1 MGASVGQGAQG
12 ESMIVP
18 AWLTWARAEVG
29 TTEIVGPKHEQR
41 VLEYWD
47 IGKVPLDV
55 NDDETPWCAAFACA
69 AIEATAHNRYRSPRT
84 ARARGFEPG
93 PHTKVC
99 DNVVGA
105 IVVLSSDRG
114 AASGHVG
121 FLESVSKDRVLL
133 LGGNQ
138 GNRVCVASFPL
149 ERVVAVVWPAGAPD
163 HTRYPLAQSTTK
175 VSPTIVSDR

>member
-1 MGASVGQGAQG
+1 
-12 ESMIVP
+12 MIVP

-29 TTEIVGPKHEQR
+29 TTEIVGPKHEDR
-41 VLEYWD
+41 VLEYWR
-47 IGKVPLDV
+47 IGQVPLDV

-69 AIEATAHNRYRSPRT
+69 AIEAAGYRSPRT
-84 ARARGFEPG
+84 PRARGFEPG
-93 PHTKVC
+93 KFSQVC

-114 AASGHVG
+114 GASGHVG
-121 FLESVSKDRVLL
+121 FLESVSKDRVHL

-149 ERVVAVVWPAGAPD
+149 ARVVSVVWPVGAPE
-163 HTRYPLAQSTTK
+163 HTRYPLAPATTK
-175 VSPTIVSDR
+175 VGPAIVSDR

>member
-1 MGASVGQGAQG
+1 
-12 ESMIVP
+12 MIVP

-29 TTEIVGPKHEQR
+29 TTEIVGPRHEQR

-149 ERVVAVVWPAGAPD
+149 ARVVAVVWPAGAPD
-163 HTRYPLAQSTTK
+163 HTRYPLAPAVTK
-175 VSPTIVSDR
+175 VGPAIVSDR

>member
-1 MGASVGQGAQG
+1 
-12 ESMIVP
+12 MIVP

-29 TTEIVGPKHEQR
+29 TTEIAGQKHEDR
-41 VLEYWD
+41 VLEYWR
-47 IGKVPLDV
+47 IGHVPLDV

-69 AIEATAHNRYRSPRT
+69 AIEAAEAAGYRSPRT

-121 FLESVSKDRVLL
+121 FLESVSKDRVHL

-149 ERVVAVVWPAGAPD
+149 ARVVAVVWPVGAPE
-163 HTRYPLAQSTTK
+163 HTRYPLAPATTK
-175 VSPTIVSDR
+175 VGPAIVSDR

>member
-1 MGASVGQGAQG
+1 
-12 ESMIVP
+12 MIVP

-29 TTEIVGPKHEQR
+29 TAEIVGPKHEQR

-69 AIEATAHNRYRSPRT
+69 AIEAAGYRSPRT

-105 IVVLSSDRG
+105 VVVLSSDRG

-149 ERVVAVVWPAGAPD
+149 ERVVAVVWPTSAPD
-163 HTRYPLAQSTTK
+163 YTRYPLAPAVTK
-175 VSPTIVSDR
+175 VGPAIVSDR